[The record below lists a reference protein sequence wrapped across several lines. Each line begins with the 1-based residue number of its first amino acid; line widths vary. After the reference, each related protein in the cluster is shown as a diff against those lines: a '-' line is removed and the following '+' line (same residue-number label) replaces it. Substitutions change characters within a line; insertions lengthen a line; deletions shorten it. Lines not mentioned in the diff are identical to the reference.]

1 MKKRVLF
8 ICEHNS
14 ARSQIAAAYL
24 HKYGSDDYDVESAGL
39 EPTELNPLAVAVMR
53 EAGIDISDQ
62 KPQSVFGLFKL
73 GKLYQTIIT
82 VCQPAADK
90 CPIFPGVAKG
100 CTGRSMIRPSLQEP
114 GSRSCPK
121 HGRFATKSRTP
132 SKNGYL
138 KTSDESVLQT
148 VFQIHGCRG
157 FNRISGLQN
166 KRCEIRNRRIVSSTF
181 LTEI

>member
-24 HKYGSDDYDVESAGL
+24 RKYGSDDYDVESAGL

-53 EAGIDISDQ
+53 EVGIDISDQ

-90 CPIFPGVAKG
+90 CPIFPGVAKRLHWPFDDPAQF
-100 CTGRSMIRPSLQEP
+100 TGTWEQKLS
-114 GSRSCPK
+114 
-121 HGRFATKSRTP
+121 
-132 SKNGYL
+132 
-138 KTSDESVLQT
+138 QT
-148 VFQIHGCRG
+148 RQVRDQIEDTIKEW
-157 FNRISGLQN
+157 ISENQ
-166 KRCEIRNRRIVSSTF
+166 R
-181 LTEI
+181 

>member
-14 ARSQIAAAYL
+14 ARSQIVAAYL
-24 HKYGSDDYDVESAGL
+24 RKYGSDDYDVESAGL

-53 EAGIDISDQ
+53 EVGIDISDQ

-90 CPIFPGVAKG
+90 CPIFPGVAKRLHWPFDDPAHF
-100 CTGRSMIRPSLQEP
+100 TGTWEEKLS
-114 GSRSCPK
+114 
-121 HGRFATKSRTP
+121 
-132 SKNGYL
+132 
-138 KTSDESVLQT
+138 QT
-148 VFQIHGCRG
+148 RQVRDQIEDTIKEW
-157 FNRISGLQN
+157 IS
-166 KRCEIRNRRIVSSTF
+166 ENRR
-181 LTEI
+181 

>member
-24 HKYGSDDYDVESAGL
+24 RKYGSDDYDVESAGL

-90 CPIFPGVAKG
+90 CPIFPGVAKRLHWPFDDSAQF
-100 CTGRSMIRPSLQEP
+100 TGTWEEKLS
-114 GSRSCPK
+114 
-121 HGRFATKSRTP
+121 
-132 SKNGYL
+132 
-138 KTSDESVLQT
+138 QT
-148 VFQIHGCRG
+148 RQVRDQIEDTIKEW
-157 FNRISGLQN
+157 IS
-166 KRCEIRNRRIVSSTF
+166 ENRR
-181 LTEI
+181 

>member
-24 HKYGSDDYDVESAGL
+24 RKYGCDDYDVESAGL

-62 KPQSVFGLFKL
+62 KPQSVFDLFKQ
-73 GKLYQTIIT
+73 GRLYHAIIT

-90 CPIFPGVAKG
+90 CPIFPGVAKRLHWPFDDPAQF
-100 CTGRSMIRPSLQEP
+100 TGTFEAKL
-114 GSRSCPK
+114 
-121 HGRFATKSRTP
+121 
-132 SKNGYL
+132 SK
-138 KTSDESVLQT
+138 TRQVRD
-148 VFQIHGCRG
+148 QIEIAVKEWISE
-157 FNRISGLQN
+157 NRIPG
-166 KRCEIRNRRIVSSTF
+166 
-181 LTEI
+181 